1 MKLSTYLGGLGFLVV
16 VLAAYVLIE
25 TAKHIL

>member
-1 MKLSTYLGGLGFLVV
+1 MRIETYLAGLGLIAL

-25 TAKHIL
+25 TSRSL

>member
-1 MKLSTYLGGLGFLVV
+1 MRIETYLAGLGFLVV

-25 TAKHIL
+25 TAKHVL

>member
-1 MKLSTYLGGLGFLVV
+1 MKLETYLAVLGLIVV

-25 TAKHIL
+25 TARSL

>member
-1 MKLSTYLGGLGFLVV
+1 VRLSTYLGGLGFLVV

-25 TAKHIL
+25 AARSL

>member
-1 MKLSTYLGGLGFLVV
+1 VKLSTYLAGLGFLVV

-25 TAKHIL
+25 TAKHVL